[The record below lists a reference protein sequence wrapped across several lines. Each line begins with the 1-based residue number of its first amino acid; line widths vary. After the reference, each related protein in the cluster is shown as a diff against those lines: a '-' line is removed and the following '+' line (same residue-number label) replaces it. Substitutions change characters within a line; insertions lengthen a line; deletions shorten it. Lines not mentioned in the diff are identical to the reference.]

1 MKRSRILWMMRDT
14 MKKRRNLTIALIL
27 TLLIFSATALAQSGG
42 DYDLTW
48 STIDGGGG
56 ASSGGDYTLRGTI
69 GQADAGTLASGDLTL
84 VGGFWGGAPGT
95 GNTSVY
101 LPLVIRQ

>member
-1 MKRSRILWMMRDT
+1 
-14 MKKRRNLTIALIL
+14 MKKVHDLTIALIL
-27 TLLIFSATALAQSGG
+27 ALLIVPAIALAQSDG

-56 ASSGGDYTLRGTI
+56 ASSGGEYTLRGTI
-69 GQADAGTLASGDLTL
+69 GQADAGTLSAGDLTL
-84 VGGFWGGAPGT
+84 VGGFWAGAPPGAGT
-95 GNTSVY
+95 YSVY